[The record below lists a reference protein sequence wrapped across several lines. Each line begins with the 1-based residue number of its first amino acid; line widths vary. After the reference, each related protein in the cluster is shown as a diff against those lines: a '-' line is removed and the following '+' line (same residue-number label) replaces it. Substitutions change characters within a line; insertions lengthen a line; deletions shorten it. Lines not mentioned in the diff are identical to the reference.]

1 LGPFSDER
9 QVKRAEAICRV
20 LAQDLTEDARRIWEQ
35 HLRGLSRSEEQYN
48 ARVKMI
54 WTGIRNKQTGGWL

>member
-1 LGPFSDER
+1 
-9 QVKRAEAICRV
+9 V
-20 LAQDLTEDARRIWEQ
+20 LEKDLTEDARRIWEQ

-54 WTGIRNKQTGGWL
+54 WTNIRNSYTGAWL